1 MKLSKYS
8 IGVGDRFGYEG
19 IAQLEALIKAGD
31 QGVHITPVWNK
42 SFREHKTIGSLP
54 ADTRIAADRAVQ
66 AMNWT
71 KPYFVDADHIGLK
84 TVNKFLHSCDFF
96 TMDVADEIG
105 KSVEDKKIHE
115 FIRFCEKFTKPFK
128 IPGIDKEII
137 VDLPVVRKMANQ
149 YLAGVLEAEKI
160 YRHIYSQL
168 SKPFVL
174 ELSIDETEAPQQ
186 PVDLFFILA
195 AAAWRGLP
203 LDTIAPKF
211 TGRFNKGVDYVGDIT
226 QFAKEFEQDVLAV
239 QFAIHEFGLSP
250 DLKLSV
256 HSGSDK
262 FSIYPKI
269 RKLLRKHN
277 VGVHLKTAGTTWL
290 EEVIGIASA
299 DGDGLRLAKEIYSR
313 AFDRK
318 DELMKPYATVLDIN
332 PERLPTPDEVNT
344 WNYEEFVNSL
354 RHIQSEKLY
363 NPDFRQLLHVGYKI
377 AAEMGTEFQNALV
390 QYEKYIAANVTDNIF
405 NRHIVPLFIA

>member
-1 MKLSKYS
+1 LKLSKYS
-8 IGVGDRFGYEG
+8 MGIGDRFGHQG
-19 IAQLEALIKAGD
+19 KAQLDALIKAAEH
-31 QGVHITPVWNK
+31 GVDITPVWNK
-42 SFREHKTIGSLP
+42 SFREHKTIGSSP
-54 ADTRIAADRAVQ
+54 ADTLKAADDAVQ
-66 AMNWT
+66 AKSWDQ
-71 KPYFVDADHIGLK
+71 PYFVDADHIGLK
-84 TVNKFLHSCDFF
+84 TVDGFLHSSDFF

-105 KSVEDKKIHE
+105 KPVDEKLVQE
-115 FIRFCEKFTKPFK
+115 FLQFCERYTQPFRIAGIEDEISVSHK
-128 IPGIDKEII
+128 I
-137 VDLPVVRKMANQ
+137 VRKMANQ
-149 YLAGVLEAEKI
+149 YLAGVLEAERI

-186 PVDLFFILA
+186 PVELFFILA

-344 WNYEEFVNSL
+344 WNCEEFVNSL